1 MDNEE
6 LVSKKELLELTNIS
20 YGQLYRWK
28 RKGLIPEDWFIRKS
42 SFTGQETFFPRQKVL
57 YRIEKIKNM
66 KDDISLGDLADV
78 FSPSVDDVK
87 MRPEELTRRNIVSSN
102 VLEMYVSFRGDT
114 ETFDFNDILS
124 MYILEKRMI
133 AGDIGIEEG
142 KQLLEVLQAGR
153 IAFAEDPAEIFMT
166 RKLGVF
172 SCFAVSPPCRIC
184 TDNGV
189 RLIAT
194 VNIASVME
202 ELKCKLI

>member
-1 MDNEE
+1 M
-6 LVSKKELLELTNIS
+6 LFRS
-20 YGQLYRWK
+20 
-28 RKGLIPEDWFIRKS
+28 
-42 SFTGQETFFPRQKVL
+42 VL

-66 KDDISLGDLADV
+66 KDDISLDDLADV
-78 FSPSVDDVK
+78 FSPSFDSVN
-87 MRPEELTRRNIVSSN
+87 MRPEEITQRNIVSPN
-102 VLEMYVSFRGDT
+102 VMEIYTNFRGNTDAL
-114 ETFDFNDILS
+114 DFNDILS
-124 MYILEKRMI
+124 AYILDRRI
-133 AGDIGIEEG
+133 VAGDIGMEEG

-194 VNIASVME
+194 VNTASVIE

>member
-42 SFTGQETFFPRQKVL
+42 SYTGQETFFPRQKVL

-78 FSPSVDDVK
+78 FSPSADDVK
-87 MRPEELTRRNIVSSN
+87 MRTEELTQRGIVSSH
-102 VLEMYVSFRGDT
+102 VLEMYASFRGDT
-114 ETFDFNDILS
+114 EMFDFNDILS
-124 MYILEKRMI
+124 MYILDKRMA

-142 KQLLEVLQAGR
+142 KQLLYVLQASR
-153 IAFAEDPAEIFMT
+153 IAFEAEPTEVFMT

-172 SCFAVSPPCRIC
+172 NCFAVSPPCRIC

-194 VNIASVME
+194 VNTASVIE